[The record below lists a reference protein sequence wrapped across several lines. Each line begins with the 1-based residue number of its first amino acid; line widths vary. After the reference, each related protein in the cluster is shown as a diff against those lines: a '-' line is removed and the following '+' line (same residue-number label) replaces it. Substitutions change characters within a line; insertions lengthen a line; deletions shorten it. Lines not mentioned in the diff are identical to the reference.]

1 MKEIYLDNAAT
12 TKTYDEVNKIMSEVL
27 MCDYANPSSL
37 HRGGI
42 AAEKRVKAA
51 AQIIADILGCSP
63 DEIYF
68 TSGGTESDNL
78 AILGFAKANAKR
90 GKHLI
95 TTGFEH
101 PAVAEPMKQLAE
113 NGFELEHLS
122 VDLQGSISLAEL
134 EDKLRPDTILV
145 SVMQV
150 NNEVGSI
157 QPVDKIKQ
165 ILKKK
170 SPCAVLH
177 IDAVQAFGKAEVL
190 PAKWGADMVSLSSHK
205 LHGPKGVGALYVKKG
220 TIITP
225 ILYGGGHQRGLRA
238 GTENVAGIAGFGEAA
253 RLSYKDLKENYQNA
267 ARLKQWLWREI
278 EKSIPDVVLNGGP
291 DSLPYILNVS
301 FLGTRSEI
309 LLHAMESRGVL
320 LSSGSACS
328 SRKPS
333 PSRTLTAMGTTAGQI
348 DSAIRF
354 SMSHQTTQAELE
366 ICLQALADEVA
377 SIRRY
382 VRR

>member
-1 MKEIYLDNAAT
+1 M
-12 TKTYDEVNKIMSEVL
+12 
-27 MCDYANPSSL
+27 
-37 HRGGI
+37 
-42 AAEKRVKAA
+42 
-51 AQIIADILGCSP
+51 
-63 DEIYF
+63 
-68 TSGGTESDNL
+68 
-78 AILGFAKANAKR
+78 
-90 GKHLI
+90 
-95 TTGFEH
+95 
-101 PAVAEPMKQLAE
+101 
-113 NGFELEHLS
+113 
-122 VDLQGSISLAEL
+122 